1 MRVNLTKKEIINS
14 VFMQIGFSKK
24 MSESILEDILS
35 DIVKN
40 LKKYKVVKIS
50 NFGTFHI
57 RFKKSRVGRNP
68 KTKEE
73 KIIKERN
80 VVLFKPSKDFKKFIN
95 ENNDKIIIISGGFY
109 ELIYP
114 VVSKFGIKKE
124 NIFANTFI
132 YDKDGKIIGV
142 DKNNPLSKNNG
153 KVKTIKNI
161 KNILLSFG
169 QDYIFVGYYLW
180 WKLN

>member
-57 RFKKSRVGRNP
+57 RFKKRRVGRNP

-80 VVLFKPSKDFKKFIN
+80 VVLFKPSKDFKNFIN
-95 ENNDKIIIISGGFY
+95 ENS
-109 ELIYP
+109 E
-114 VVSKFGIKKE
+114 KKL
-124 NIFANTFI
+124 
-132 YDKDGKIIGV
+132 KS
-142 DKNNPLSKNNG
+142 L
-153 KVKTIKNI
+153 
-161 KNILLSFG
+161 
-169 QDYIFVGYYLW
+169 
-180 WKLN
+180 